1 MSNRIGRVRAPHAVA
16 SACLALVLGGAT
28 GTGFAQA
35 LAAPANAAAGT
46 IAVTGFSVEGNTL
59 LRPQQLEAVLN
70 PRVGYLTLAGIR
82 AVAAALQEH
91 YREAGYGG
99 VVVFLPEQTLAGGVV
114 KLRVIEGKLARVE
127 ISGHKQFDEANVRA
141 SLPSL
146 VVGQTPRVRRIDAEI
161 QMANESPA
169 KTVQVLLKP
178 GAAPGEIAAEVAV
191 QEQRV
196 WRALGRIDDTGGKSI
211 GRWRTALGLQHANL
225 WNADHVLTFEWQT
238 APENTSAVRVASGSY
253 RAPLPGAGLAI
264 DAYGVVSEV
273 DGGVVGTAAGD
284 LQFSGKGGI
293 AGLRLN
299 GYLPRVDNV
308 DARVVLGVEAREY
321 RNNCAIQGL
330 PAGACGSAGASVS
343 LQPAS
348 LTYTAQ
354 ASSSWRWGF
363 SLGLHGNLAAGGEYG
378 SEQDFEAVRPGAP
391 QRYTLMRTHYFAGVP
406 VGEWAVLGARFAG
419 QVGPKPLVPGE
430 MFGIGGA
437 QSVRGFEER
446 ELSGDSGAT
455 LSVEA
460 QTANLVAGWKPAAGG
475 EVRLLAFA
483 DAGFVRNSDET
494 PCQADRT
501 RCRFG
506 SLGLG
511 LRANWPTVQMR
522 LDAARAMA
530 TGTTTLKGDTRAHF
544 ALLFA
549 L

>member
-1 MSNRIGRVRAPHAVA
+1 MA
-16 SACLALVLGGAT
+16 SACVGLALWGAAGVVEAQAPAGQAGQGGA
-28 GTGFAQA
+28 
-35 LAAPANAAAGT
+35 AAT
-46 IAVTGFSVEGNTL
+46 IAVTGFTVEGNTL
-59 LRPQQLEAVLN
+59 LSRQQLDGVLN
-70 PRVGYLTLAGIR
+70 ARVGYLTPAGLR
-82 AVAAALQEH
+82 AVAAALQER

-99 VVVFLPEQTLAGGVV
+99 VVVFLPEQTLTGGVV
-114 KLRVIEGKLARVE
+114 KLRVLEGKLARIE

-141 SLPSL
+141 SLHSL
-146 VVGQTPRVRRIDAEI
+146 VIGQTPRVRSIDAEI

-178 GAAPGEIAAEVAV
+178 GSAPGEIAAEVAV

-196 WRALGRIDDTGGKSI
+196 WRMLGRVDNTGGESL

-253 RAPLPGAGLAI
+253 RAPLPGLGLAI

-273 DGGVVGTAAGD
+273 DSGVVGTAAGD

-299 GYLPRVDNV
+299 GYMPRVDNV
-308 DARVVLGVEAREY
+308 DARVIFGIEAREY

-343 LQPAS
+343 LQPVS

-354 ASSSWRWGF
+354 ASSSWRWGLSF
-363 SLGLHGNLAAGGEYG
+363 GLHGNLAAGGEYG
-378 SEQDFEAVRPGAP
+378 SAADFEAVRPGAP
-391 QRYTLMRTHYFAGVP
+391 QRYTLLRTNYFATVP
-406 VGEWAVLGARFAG
+406 VGEWAVLGARAAG
-419 QVGPKPLVPGE
+419 QFSGRPLVPGE

-475 EVRLLAFA
+475 DVRLLAFA
-483 DAGFVRNSDET
+483 DAGAVRNSDDT
-494 PCQADRT
+494 PCQIDRT
-501 RCRFG
+501 QCRFG

-511 LRANWPTVQMR
+511 VRGQWPAVQVR
-522 LDAARAMA
+522 LDFARAMA
-530 TGTTTLKGDTRAHF
+530 GGTSTLKGDTRAHF